1 MMMLTTTLMMT
12 KIVIDMEG
20 TNVDDVDGE
29 DVDDDAN
36 DDADDDENCC

>member
-20 TNVDDVDGE
+20 TNVDDVDDE
-29 DVDDDAN
+29 DVDI
-36 DDADDDENCC
+36 